1 MLAPIAQVVDPDDL
15 VSKSSQQP
23 CRKVAKNSASQ
34 VTSVKGL
41 CNVGRAIV
49 DGHNLALAD
58 RWSHTVSEA
67 VWESVVVVG
76 LQDLVFGSFGM
87 NNILDGFASVLT
99 LVHTEVEE
107 LANRRNGS
115 DNTGGIKLQREDA
128 ISVNGVFIVMSK
140 NDPFDVHT
148 SRQTVARKLAFLS

>member
-23 CRKVAKNSASQ
+23 RRKVAKNSASQ

-41 CNVGRAIV
+41 CDVGRAII

-58 RWSHTVSEA
+58 RWIHAVSEA
-67 VWESVVVVG
+67 VRVSVVVAG

-87 NNILDGFASVLT
+87 DDILDSFASVLT
-99 LVHTEVEE
+99 LVHSEVEK

-128 ISVNGVFIVMSK
+128 KMSVNGAFIIMGK
-140 NDPFDVHT
+140 IDPFGVHT
-148 SRQTVARKLAFLS
+148 SR